1 MRDDVLA
8 VPEPSKTGLQP
19 GLRAASVEGRL
30 TQLILMASKLS
41 FTIEELH
48 AMSAGGIFNKD
59 NRIDDK
65 ARRDAVP
72 GVMAQRVPAP
82 PVAVPMPAPAP
93 VAQAQTAVPGIETG
107 SKLIV
112 GPNIKLKSAEITDC
126 DTLVVEGHVDGT
138 VTSKAIQIAQ
148 TGTLNGTAT
157 IDNAEIH
164 GEFKG
169 ELTVRKRLMI
179 CSTGKVTGK
188 IVYGKL
194 VIEEGGE
201 LIGEIQAMHNTGP
214 ALLGNTTAAAHGDAA
229 PVRTGTPMPSLAVPS
244 RH

>member
-1 MRDDVLA
+1 
-8 VPEPSKTGLQP
+8 
-19 GLRAASVEGRL
+19 
-30 TQLILMASKLS
+30 
-41 FTIEELH
+41 
-48 AMSAGGIFNKD
+48 MSNGIFGKD

-72 GVMAQRVPAP
+72 GVLPQR
-82 PVAVPMPAPAP
+82 PMPVTPPAAAAPGNAP
-93 VAQAQTAVPGIETG
+93 QAGAPHVAAIAG
-107 SKLIV
+107 STLTV
-112 GPNIKLKSAEITDC
+112 GPNIKLKNAEISDC

-138 VTSKAIQIAQ
+138 VASQAIMIAQ

-157 IDNAEIH
+157 IDNAEIR

-179 CSTGKVTGK
+179 CATGKVSGK
-188 IVYGKL
+188 IAYGKL

-201 LIGEIQAMHNTGP
+201 LVGEIQVMHGAVAGP
-214 ALLGNTTAAAHGDAA
+214 GGHLEAASLRVNALA
-229 PVRTGTPMPSLAVPS
+229 PGPMAVPA

>member
-1 MRDDVLA
+1 
-8 VPEPSKTGLQP
+8 
-19 GLRAASVEGRL
+19 
-30 TQLILMASKLS
+30 
-41 FTIEELH
+41 
-48 AMSAGGIFNKD
+48 MSTGGIFNKD

-65 ARRDAVP
+65 TRRDAVP
-72 GVMAQRVPAP
+72 GVMAPRVP
-82 PVAVPMPAPAP
+82 VAPAVVP
-93 VAQAQTAVPGIETG
+93 VPIPQAATPPAVAIETG
-107 SKLIV
+107 SKLTV

-138 VTSKAIQIAQ
+138 VTSKAIEIAQ

-201 LIGEIQAMHNTGP
+201 LIGEIQAMHNTVP
-214 ALLGNTTAAAHGDAA
+214 PLLGSPATHPSNTQNAANGDGASL
-229 PVRTGTPMPSLAVPS
+229 RTGAPLPGVAVPA

>member
-1 MRDDVLA
+1 
-8 VPEPSKTGLQP
+8 
-19 GLRAASVEGRL
+19 
-30 TQLILMASKLS
+30 
-41 FTIEELH
+41 
-48 AMSAGGIFNKD
+48 MSNGIFGKD
-59 NRIDDK
+59 SRIDDK
-65 ARRDAVP
+65 AKRDAVP
-72 GVMAQRVPAP
+72 GVMSQRTPAGP
-82 PVAVPMPAPAP
+82 ALAPTPTTSAATAGPVATP
-93 VAQAQTAVPGIETG
+93 QSQITAG
-107 SKLIV
+107 STLTV

-138 VTSKAIQIAQ
+138 VASQAIQIAQ

-157 IDNAEIH
+157 IDNAEIR

-188 IVYGKL
+188 IAYGKL

-201 LIGEIQAMHNTGP
+201 LIGEIQAMHGAIPVLNNHLDAPGTRTATTNAPLAMGMP
-214 ALLGNTTAAAHGDAA
+214 A
-229 PVRTGTPMPSLAVPS
+229 

>member
-1 MRDDVLA
+1 
-8 VPEPSKTGLQP
+8 
-19 GLRAASVEGRL
+19 
-30 TQLILMASKLS
+30 
-41 FTIEELH
+41 
-48 AMSAGGIFNKD
+48 MSTGGIFNKD

-72 GVMAQRVPAP
+72 GVMAQRVPVAP
-82 PVAVPMPAPAP
+82 AAVPAPIPQAATPAA
-93 VAQAQTAVPGIETG
+93 VAGETG
-107 SKLIV
+107 SKLTV

-138 VTSKAIQIAQ
+138 VTSKAIEIAQ

-201 LIGEIQAMHNTGP
+201 LIGEIQAMHNTTP
-214 ALLGNTTAAAHGDAA
+214 ALGNPATHSTTLQSAANGEGA
-229 PVRTGTPMPSLAVPS
+229 PLRTGAPLPGVAVPS
-244 RH
+244 HH

>member
-1 MRDDVLA
+1 
-8 VPEPSKTGLQP
+8 
-19 GLRAASVEGRL
+19 
-30 TQLILMASKLS
+30 
-41 FTIEELH
+41 
-48 AMSAGGIFNKD
+48 MSSGIFNKD

-72 GVMAQRVPAP
+72 GVMAQRAPTTAPVPA
-82 PVAVPMPAPAP
+82 ATPALAP
-93 VAQAQTAVPGIETG
+93 VASTAAPTIETG
-107 SKLIV
+107 SKLTV

-138 VTSKAIQIAQ
+138 VTSQAIQIAQ

-188 IVYGKL
+188 IAYGKL

-201 LIGEIQAMHNTGP
+201 LIGEIQAMHSTNT
-214 ALLGNTTAAAHGDAA
+214 AAHGSSSAA
-229 PVRTGTPMPSLAVPS
+229 HGEPATVRVGTPMPSLAVPS